1 MARDLTARRRILVP
15 AALAD
20 RPLRVG
26 VLVDLLWTPT
36 AGGHVKTWERLA
48 RAALSAPEALELTV
62 HFQGTTASRHILG
75 SNVRYEMHAPVFS
88 TARLPFLSHIPAH
101 TDLAR
106 YHRRLASR
114 LVIDGAG
121 DGLARNRYD
130 VLHTTDGAFSFA
142 RTAARTS
149 ASRDLPLVTSVHSD
163 TARYTRI
170 FTAAT
175 IERLVGHG
183 KLSRLL
189 VDWLGL
195 ARFAER
201 RMRRRLDAH
210 LRRCAF
216 VLLSRGDDWSRLV
229 GLLGVDRIGRLRRG
243 IEHRFFDPA
252 RRDRV
257 WLEARLGI
265 PRDRCLVICVGRIDR
280 GKNVL
285 TLMTALRQLLDR
297 GLPVHLLC
305 AGLGADRELVRAQL
319 GEHATCPGVIDPETL
334 ARAYASADLCAQPS
348 EIEEISNAVLEAL
361 ASGVPVLVTDAS
373 GSEHLL
379 VEGETGLVVQGGV
392 EAWVEALSALVT
404 DPQRRQRMGRAA
416 RALALREI
424 PTWRQVLLEDLLPIW
439 RRAAGP

>member
-1 MARDLTARRRILVP
+1 MARPVLVP

-26 VLVDLLWTPT
+26 VLVDLLWSPT

-62 HFQGTTASRHILG
+62 HFQGATASRHVLG
-75 SNVRYEMHAPVFS
+75 SNVRYEMHPPVFS

-106 YHRRLASR
+106 HHRRLAAR
-114 LVIDGAG
+114 LVIDGAR
-121 DGLARNRYD
+121 DGLTRNRYD
-130 VLHTTDGAFSFA
+130 VLHTTDGAFNFA
-142 RTAARTS
+142 RTAARAS
-149 ASRDLPLVTSVHSD
+149 ASRNMPLVTSVHTD

-175 IERLVGHG
+175 IERIFGHG
-183 KLSRLL
+183 PMLRLL
-189 VDWLGL
+189 VDRMGL
-195 ARFAER
+195 HRFAER

-216 VLLSRGDDWSRLV
+216 VLLSRGDDWSRLA
-229 GLLGVDRIGRLRRG
+229 GLIGAERIGRMRRG
-243 IEHRFFDPA
+243 VEHRFFDPA

-257 WLEARLGI
+257 WLEGRLGI

-285 TLMTALRQLLDR
+285 ALVSAMRLLLDR

-305 AGLGADRELVRAQL
+305 AGLGADRQAVRVRL

-348 EIEEISNAVLEAL
+348 EVDELSNAVLEAL
-361 ASGVPVLVTDAS
+361 TSGVPALVADA
-373 GSEHLL
+373 GRSERLL
-379 VEGETGLVVQGGV
+379 IEGETGLVVRGGA
-392 EAWVEALSALVT
+392 EGWVEALSALVT
-404 DPQRRQRMGRAA
+404 DPQRRRRMGRAA
-416 RALALREI
+416 RAMALREI
-424 PTWRQVLLEDLLPIW
+424 PNWRQVLLEDLLPIW
-439 RRAAGP
+439 RRAAEP

>member
-1 MARDLTARRRILVP
+1 MARPVLVP

-26 VLVDLLWTPT
+26 VLVDLLWSPT

-48 RAALSAPEALELTV
+48 RAALAAPEEVELTI
-62 HFQGTTASRHILG
+62 HFQGTTPSRHVLG

-114 LVIDGAG
+114 LVIDGAS
-121 DGLARNRYD
+121 DGLVRNRYD
-130 VLHTTDGAFSFA
+130 VLHTTDGAFNFA
-142 RTAARTS
+142 RTAARAS
-149 ASRDLPLVTSVHSD
+149 ASRKLPLVTSVHTD

-183 KLSRLL
+183 AMSRLL
-189 VDWLGL
+189 VNWMGL

-216 VLLSRGDDWSRLV
+216 VLLSRGDDWSRLAGLV
-229 GLLGVDRIGRLRRG
+229 GAERIGRLRRG

-280 GKNVL
+280 GKNVP
-285 TLMTALRQLLDR
+285 TLVSAFRQLLDR

-305 AGLGADRELVRAQL
+305 AGPGPDREVVRASL

-334 ARAYASADLCAQPS
+334 ARAYASADLFAHPS
-348 EIEEISNAVLEAL
+348 EIEEISNAVLEAMT
-361 ASGVPVLVTDAS
+361 SGLPVLVADA
-373 GSEHLL
+373 GRGERLL
-379 VEGETGLVVQGGV
+379 VEGETGLVVRGGA

>member
-1 MARDLTARRRILVP
+1 MRRDLRTRPVLIPSAV
-15 AALAD
+15 AD

-26 VLVDLLWTPT
+26 VLVDLLWSPT

-62 HFQGTTASRHILG
+62 HFQGVTASRHILG
-75 SNVRYEMHAPVFS
+75 SNVRYEMHPPVFS

-101 TDLAR
+101 TDLGR

-114 LVIDGAG
+114 LVIDGDG
-121 DGLARNRYD
+121 DGMVRNRYD
-130 VLHTTDGAFSFA
+130 VLHTTDGAFNFA

-149 ASRDLPLVTSVHSD
+149 VSRDLPLVTSVHTD

-175 IERLVGHG
+175 IERLFGHG
-183 KLSRLL
+183 SLSRLL
-189 VDWLGL
+189 VDWMGL

-216 VLLSRGDDWSRLV
+216 VLLSRGDDWPRV
-229 GLLGVDRIGRLRRG
+229 AGLIGAERIGRLRRG

-252 RRDRV
+252 RRDRA

-265 PRDRCLVICVGRIDR
+265 PRDRCLVICVGRVDP
-280 GKNVL
+280 GKNVP
-285 TLMTALRQLLDR
+285 TLVSALRQLLDR

-305 AGLGADRELVRAQL
+305 AGLGPDRETARAHL
-319 GEHATCPGVIDPETL
+319 GEHATCPGLIDPETL

-361 ASGVPVLVTDAS
+361 ASGLPVLVADAS
-373 GSEHLL
+373 GTERVLI
-379 VEGETGLVVQGGV
+379 EGETGLVGRGGA
-392 EAWVEALSALVT
+392 EAWVGALAALVT
-404 DPQRRQRMGRAA
+404 DPQRRQQMGRAA

-424 PTWRQVLLEDLLPIW
+424 PTWRQVLLADLLPIW
-439 RRAAGP
+439 RRAAGS